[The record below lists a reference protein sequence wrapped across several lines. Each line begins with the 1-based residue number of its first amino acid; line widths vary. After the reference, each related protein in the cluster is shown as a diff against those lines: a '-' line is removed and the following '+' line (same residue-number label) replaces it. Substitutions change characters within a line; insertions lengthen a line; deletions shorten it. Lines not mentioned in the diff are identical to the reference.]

1 MGRGTGYQDP
11 PFIELE
17 GIDGKK
23 FVWLI
28 ADVTEVSGAQL
39 ERFKNL
45 FQKRAIQPSKRK
57 KSVVTHK
64 TLKTPSGRYK
74 RDNDDSLSCLFR
86 KMDLDTIYKY
96 VANILC
102 DAGYEITTEQLKD
115 RYKHANAGVQR
126 MSLGNVARRAL
137 KEII

>member
-1 MGRGTGYQDP
+1 MGRGTGYVDP

-17 GIDGKK
+17 AVDGKK
-23 FVWLI
+23 FVWLL
-28 ADVTEVSGAQL
+28 ADVTEVHGKQL
-39 ERFKNL
+39 DRFKRH
-45 FQKRAIQPSKRK
+45 FQKATQPISRK
-57 KSVVTHK
+57 KTLVTHK

-102 DAGYEITTEQLKD
+102 DAGYEITTTQLKN
-115 RYKHANAGVQR
+115 RYRHANAGVQR

>member
-96 VANILC
+96 VTNILC
-102 DAGYEITTEQLKD
+102 DAGYEITTTQLKD

-137 KEII
+137 KDII